1 MLLALEPRVASPSA
15 RAQILSS
22 YRRDWKSWE
31 RLSAEKRFSRAAKMR
46 LQFSKRAHDL
56 LGDLDLGSAIVL
68 CWPLWRI
75 EIVGIDRA
83 MLEIEVNSVLW

>member
-1 MLLALEPRVASPSA
+1 
-15 RAQILSS
+15 
-22 YRRDWKSWE
+22 
-31 RLSAEKRFSRAAKMR
+31 MR